1 MNKKKLKLMA
11 ATLSSAFLLAACAT
25 APMGPSVQVMPGKNK
40 SFDAFQQDQE
50 QCKAYAN
57 SQISGQVD
65 AANKTAVGQAALGTL
80 IGAAAGAAIGD
91 NHYAAGG
98 GAGAGLVAGTAV
110 GANTTANAQMSIQQQ
125 YDNVYMQCMY
135 ARHNQVPGMRELS
148 GSSQPSAGVMAPP
161 PPPPPPGAAAPA
173 SYAGGMTIAQAQ
185 AKLNAIGY
193 PCGRPDGKAGAKTIA
208 ALKNFQRDSALPETG
223 QLDAATV
230 EMLSK

>member
-1 MNKKKLKLMA
+1 MNKKNLKLMA

-57 SQISGQVD
+57 SQVSGQVD
-65 AANKTAVGQAALGTL
+65 AANKAAVGQAALGTL

-110 GANTTANAQMSIQQQ
+110 GANSTANAQMSIQQQ
-125 YDNVYMQCMY
+125 YDNAYMQCMY
-135 ARHNQVPGMRELS
+135 LRHNQVPGMREL
-148 GSSQPSAGVMAPP
+148 PVSAKPAATSYVAP

-173 SYAGGMTIAQAQ
+173 GGWSIAQAQ
-185 AKLNAIGY
+185 AKLNEIGY
-193 PCGRPDGKAGAKTIA
+193 PCGRPDGKMGAKTVA
-208 ALKNFQRDSALPETG
+208 AIKNFQRDSALPETG
-223 QLDAATV
+223 QLDGPTV
-230 EMLSK
+230 EMLRK